1 MEIDKNKIMGKLDS
15 IGDEELKNI
24 VRAIAESA
32 GVGQR
37 QTERVVSDI
46 GKLRKSIGGL
56 SDNDLQNA
64 LSMLDENTVNELKRQ
79 INK

>member
-1 MEIDKNKIMGKLDS
+1 MEIDRNKIMGKLDS

-79 INK
+79 MNM